1 MNFKLS
7 YGQGEISQSHG
18 SMRCSTI
25 CFTLSW
31 WQIRHFES
39 WLCLYLCICICLWI
53 YICICICVCPS
64 QYKLH
69 HSLVVANMT
78 LWKLTPAVIR
88 PWSTL
93 ASHAVQIQWILQPFP
108 PHHCHTD
115 CTYLTFL
122 NGVFSYHSI
131 YMYVSSMSFIICTK
145 YFSCYDNCSPK
156 NTQAFSS
163 TLLAHWLFLCDF
175 SPLCIFIWD
184 LLVFLYQTIGL
195 V

>member
-1 MNFKLS
+1 MKKHHKVLLGLGYTSPTIWVGEPDWRPLNHMNFKLS

-93 ASHAVQIQWILQPFP
+93 ASHTIQIQIHLLAIQ
-108 PHHCHTD
+108 
-115 CTYLTFL
+115 Y
-122 NGVFSYHSI
+122 
-131 YMYVSSMSFIICTK
+131 K
-145 YFSCYDNCSPK
+145 YNEY
-156 NTQAFSS
+156 S
-163 TLLAHWLFLCDF
+163 TLFLHIIAT
-175 SPLCIFIWD
+175 PIALIWP
-184 LLVFLYQTIGL
+184 F
-195 V
+195 